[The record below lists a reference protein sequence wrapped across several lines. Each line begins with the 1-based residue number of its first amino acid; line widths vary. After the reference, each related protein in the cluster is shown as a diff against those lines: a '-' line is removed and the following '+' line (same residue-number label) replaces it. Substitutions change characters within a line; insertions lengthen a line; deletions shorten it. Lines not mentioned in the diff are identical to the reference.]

1 MKITKRIIAGTLLSG
16 VAAMVGFGLTS
27 ATAQAAPSHLP
38 TGCYMSSDPY
48 GGMNC
53 YYDGPSMLD

>member
-1 MKITKRIIAGTLLSG
+1 MNITKHIIAGTLLSG
-16 VAAMVGFGLTS
+16 AVALAGFGLAS

-38 TGCYMSSDPY
+38 TGCYYSSDRY

-53 YYDGPSMLD
+53 YYEGESMG